1 MIKYVDLRIISGRDI
16 RLRSLQFLQ
25 SFGGTENP
33 HYFCAAKQKS
43 IMKQTPLYNLQSA
56 GTGIVCWMPQPMV
69 SSDALTER
77 THRITEDLD

>member
-1 MIKYVDLRIISGRDI
+1 MIKYVGPRIISGRGI
-16 RLRSLQFLQ
+16 RLGSLQFLQ

-33 HYFCAAKQKS
+33 YYFCAAKQKS
-43 IMKQTPLYNLQSA
+43 IMRQTPLFFKQPVASGSY
-56 GTGIVCWMPQPMV
+56 CWMPQPMV

>member
-1 MIKYVDLRIISGRDI
+1 MIKYVDLRIISGLDI
-16 RLRSLQFLQ
+16 RPGSLQFLQ

-43 IMKQTPLYNLQSA
+43 IMRQTPLFFKQPVASGSY
-56 GTGIVCWMPQPMV
+56 CWMLQPMV